1 MAQNL
6 ATYSRIVAWLKVI
19 LPLTALALLS
29 TVFLLARAIDPE
41 QSIPFAEVDV
51 QELAREPRITAPE
64 FAGMTADG
72 AAISITADIARTGLP
87 TSEDIAADRLTAQF
101 QTPDGAEILAQA
113 DQGAIVDASVAT
125 LEGNVYIRSTAGYRI
140 ETEQITL
147 DLDRTD
153 IETEGAVRGFGP
165 IGTLTAGRMQVE
177 LRAETGDSILVFKDG
192 IRVLYDPKPQPK
204 DRP

>member
-140 ETEQITL
+140 ETEQISL

-153 IETEGAVRGFGP
+153 IETKGAVRGFGP
-165 IGTLTAGRMQVE
+165 VGTLTAGRMQVE

-192 IRVLYDPKPQPK
+192 IRVLYDPKPQPE

>member
-41 QSIPFAEVDV
+41 QSIPFADVDV
-51 QELAREPRITAPE
+51 KELAREPRITAPE

-72 AAISITADIARTGLP
+72 AAISITADVARTGLP

-113 DQGAIVDASVAT
+113 NQGAIVDASVAT

-153 IETEGAVRGFGP
+153 IETAGVVRGTGP
-165 IGTLTAGRMQVE
+165 VGTLTAGRMHME
-177 LRAETGDSILVFKDG
+177 LRAGSGDSILVFKDG
-192 IRVLYDPKPQPK
+192 IRVLYDPSLQPE
-204 DRP
+204 DTP